1 MSQLNF
7 YVPDDVEE
15 MIRLAAKKE
24 GKSISNF
31 IAEIIKSRFESK
43 SWPKDFFSN
52 VVGQW
57 DGDFP
62 TIDRSQSKERDEL

>member
-15 MIRLAAKKE
+15 QIRSAAQKE
-24 GKSISNF
+24 GKSISMF
-31 IAEIIKSRFESK
+31 ISDIIKSKFASK
-43 SWPKDFFSN
+43 SWPKDFFTK

-57 DGDFP
+57 EGEFP
-62 TIDRSQSKERDEL
+62 TIERNLPQERDEL